1 VNVPRRVLAWTVRWR
16 TGRAFL
22 FGLFALALV
31 ASALVPANKVA
42 AAENAQPGGV
52 VAWGDNRSTQLGYGF
67 NGTQRAAPGSV
78 RPATDYNIVAIDAGR
93 YYTMALRADGKVLT
107 WGSNFPSG
115 QLGLGSTQDRA
126 DPTVVPGITDATL
139 IAAGYSHG
147 VASNG
152 GTVYTWGDN
161 AFGQL
166 GYTAN
171 ATCGGFPCSR
181 SAQPVPNM
189 GNVKGLGAGLVHTL
203 VILGDGTVQA
213 WGSNGR
219 GQLGAGQVPGGITP
233 VQVKGVGGTGVL
245 GNIVQV
251 TGGEGHSL
259 ALDANGN
266 VYAWG
271 MNDHGQLG
279 LGRSDTNPNAEPF
292 QVPGLSNIVAIAA
305 GYRHSMALRN
315 DGTVFA
321 WGFNSTGQLGQGT
334 IGSNTTCACNP
345 TPTAVPGLS
354 GVTAIE
360 AGHEFSLAVRN
371 DGTVHAW
378 GANGT
383 YQLGVTA
390 PETIPSPV
398 QVPGLGKVFAVTGG
412 GAHSAALALPTFC
425 DVSSNTTYGHA
436 ITQLAA
442 RGIIRGYANAC
453 FGPTDTTQ
461 RAQMAAFI
469 ARAMGWDGENHGNPF
484 SDRNG
489 IDETLWRNVGTLAHY
504 GVAFGYTGSACTQRN
519 TPSPCFGPT
528 DKVTQAQTISFVTR
542 AMVKK
547 GYWVQQ
553 PDNPS
558 LYPNL
563 PASSGHRADMATY
576 MHYVEGTLPG
586 TSNAS
591 QWANWAQPASRGWF
605 SEALWNALETR

>member
-1 VNVPRRVLAWTVRWR
+1 VNLQRRILVWSVRWR

-31 ASALVPANKVA
+31 TSTLTPAGNA
-42 AAENAQPGGV
+42 AAANGPQPGGV
-52 VAWGDNRSTQLGYGF
+52 LAWGDNRSTQLGYGF

-78 RPATDYNIVAIDAGR
+78 RPASDYNIVAISAGR
-93 YYTMALRADGKVLT
+93 YYTMALRADGRVLT

-126 DPTVVPGITDATL
+126 DPTVVPGIVDATM

-161 AFGQL
+161 AHGQL
-166 GYTAN
+166 GYTAT

-181 SAQPVPNM
+181 SPQPVPNM
-189 GNVKGLGAGLVHTL
+189 GNIKGLGAGLAHTL
-203 VILGDGTVQA
+203 VILGDGTVRA
-213 WGSNGR
+213 WGSHGR
-219 GQLGAGQVPGGITP
+219 GQLGAGRVQGGIEP
-233 VQVKGVGGTGVL
+233 VQVIGVGGNGVL

-251 TGGEGHSL
+251 AGGEGHSL

-271 MNDHGQLG
+271 QNDQGQLG
-279 LGRSDTNPNAEPF
+279 LGRADAGNYTYPF
-292 QVPGLSNIVAIAA
+292 QVPGLSNIVAIST

-315 DGTVFA
+315 DGTVFT

-334 IGSNTTCACNP
+334 IGSNTPCDCDP
-345 TPTAVPGLS
+345 TPTAVSGLS
-354 GVTAIE
+354 NVTAIE
-360 AGHEFSLAVRN
+360 AGYDFSLAVRN
-371 DGTVHAW
+371 DGTVRAW
-378 GANGT
+378 GSNMN

-390 PETIPSPV
+390 PANIPSPM
-398 QVPGLGKVFAVTGG
+398 QVPGLSNAFAVSGG
-412 GAHSAALALPTFC
+412 GMHSVALALPTFC
-425 DVSSNTTYGHA
+425 DVTSNTTYSHA

-442 RGIIRGYANAC
+442 RGIIRGYASAC

-469 ARAMGWDGENHGNPF
+469 ARAMGWDQEDRGNPF
-484 SDRNG
+484 TDRSG
-489 IDETLWRNVGTLAHY
+489 IDAELWRNVGVLAHY
-504 GVAFGYTGSACTQRN
+504 QVAFGYSGAACAERKTG
-519 TPSPCFGPT
+519 SPCFGPT

-553 PDNPS
+553 PDNPA
-558 LYPNL
+558 LYTNL

-586 TSNAS
+586 TSNGSA
-591 QWANWAQPASRGWF
+591 WANWAQPATRGWF